1 MKNYE
6 INNGVYISI
15 RNVAFVIATIVSALL
30 NLFLFSSLDASWQW
44 LLISMSVTLEL
55 TKCSTI
61 VTRNCFAS
69 IYAKVRKPSIKAK
82 QHVFMFF
89 YLLLAML
96 SITAGLGFSITITAK
111 SEATKS
117 IEREVLASQRE
128 AIQLKIDEINEL
140 ALIERITLLEYP
152 EYISA
157 NERYQEA
164 EIAQSQAN
172 QAYRTATSN
181 RSLVSSEDERYPELQ
196 RSVNSAN
203 QLLIAANENLS
214 KTRTERQRIESIF
227 NERKADSTL
236 AKTRLN
242 EELEL
247 LITQAGLSTQLGSV
261 ALIELDNKIKDEENK
276 YIISKGMSFMF
287 EEFAKYLHTT
297 PELVK
302 LWILLFVACLIEL
315 TICQTSPD
323 IKITRKVLYY
333 FRNSLPSDL
342 DVNEL
347 LNAFEKENQMYEEL
361 KSSSKINQSVE
372 DILVKQ
378 HKRKRLKRKVP
389 REVLPII
396 DVIEAQIQE
405 EIKEQPIIKNIPEKI
420 ESEPV
425 EKKEEIKEQSPI
437 HANDVAFEE
446 KSTTKNRYRFGKAT
460 VDIKDRLVDFIN
472 ECIEF
477 KGEFKNDPET
487 AAKNIKLNQKAKEV
501 FLNRLMNIRLGDN
514 VLVYKNQFDIYC
526 SNFSA
531 RDIIN
536 YVTEVIND

>member
-1 MKNYE
+1 MEEFNNEYNEKRDLHTKLTADRQRLGVKNEENTEEYDKLTAQ
-6 INNGVYISI
+6 INAAYTEYSQ
-15 RNVAFVIATIVSALL
+15 AL
-30 NLFLFSSLDASWQW
+30 
-44 LLISMSVTLEL
+44 
-55 TKCSTI
+55 
-61 VTRNCFAS
+61 
-69 IYAKVRKPSIKAK
+69 RKYNEAKAK
-82 QHVFMFF
+82 
-89 YLLLAML
+89 
-96 SITAGLGFSITITAK
+96 
-111 SEATKS
+111 
-117 IEREVLASQRE
+117 RETQIARLT
-128 AIQLKIDEINEL
+128 EIKN
-140 ALIERITLLEYP
+140 
-152 EYISA
+152 
-157 NERYQEA
+157 N
-164 EIAQSQAN
+164 
-172 QAYRTATSN
+172 
-181 RSLVSSEDERYPELQ
+181 SSEE
-196 RSVNSAN
+196 
-203 QLLIAANENLS
+203 LS
-214 KTRTERQRIESIF
+214 KLNVEIE
-227 NERKADSTL
+227 TL
-236 AKTRLN
+236 K
-242 EELEL
+242 ELYSL
-247 LITQAGLSTQLGSV
+247 TTPTP
-261 ALIELDNKIKDEENK
+261 LIELQARLDEYTTNLLKNSGSEK
-276 YIISKGMSFMF
+276 MF
-287 EEFAKYLHTT
+287 VILSNMFGLSSRWLKFY
-297 PELVK
+297 
-302 LWILLFVACLIEL
+302 ILLFLSILIEL
-315 TICQTSPD
+315 TVWQCGPS

-361 KSSSKINQSVE
+361 KSSNKINQSVE

-378 HKRKRLKRKVP
+378 HRRKRLKRKVP
-389 REVLPII
+389 REVLPTI
-396 DVIEAQIQE
+396 DVIEAQTQE

-437 HANDVAFEE
+437 HADDVAFEE